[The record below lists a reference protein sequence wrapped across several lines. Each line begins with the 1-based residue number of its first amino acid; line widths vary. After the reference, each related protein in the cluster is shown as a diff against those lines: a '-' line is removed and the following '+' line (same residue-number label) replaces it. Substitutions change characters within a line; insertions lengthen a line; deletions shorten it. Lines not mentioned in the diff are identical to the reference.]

1 MVNFGLNSATLLG
14 LLDIFLSIA
23 YLAISVALPIARRRD
38 IGVTGIV
45 LYIIQ
50 AIIAP
55 LFLLMTGFIL
65 FFQGWRLDPILQFSY
80 VLLNFLVIYLGVKD
94 IILFRLL
101 SPPNH
106 R

>member
-1 MVNFGLNSATLLG
+1 
-14 LLDIFLSIA
+14 
-23 YLAISVALPIARRRD
+23 
-38 IGVTGIV
+38 
-45 LYIIQ
+45 
-50 AIIAP
+50 
-55 LFLLMTGFIL
+55 MTGFIL
-65 FFQGWRLDPILQFSY
+65 LFQGWRLDPILQFSY

>member
-1 MVNFGLNSATLLG
+1 MG
-14 LLDIFLSIA
+14 I
-23 YLAISVALPIARRRD
+23 
-38 IGVTGIV
+38 TGKII
-45 LYIIQ
+45 YIIQ

-55 LFLLMTGFIL
+55 FILFLTGFIL
-65 FFQGWRLDPILQFSY
+65 IFQGWRLDPILQFGY
-80 VLLNFLVIYLGVKD
+80 FLLNFLVIYLGVKD

>member
-14 LLDIFLSIA
+14 LLNIFLSLA
-23 YLAISVALPIARRRD
+23 YVALSIALPIARREEMG
-38 IGVTGIV
+38 ITGKI

-55 LFLLMTGFIL
+55 FILFLTGFIL
-65 FFQGWRLDPILQFSY
+65 IFQGWRLDPILQFGY
-80 VLLNFLVIYLGVKD
+80 FLLNFLVIYLGVKD

>member
-55 LFLLMTGFIL
+55 LFLLMAGFIL

-101 SPPNH
+101 SPRNH